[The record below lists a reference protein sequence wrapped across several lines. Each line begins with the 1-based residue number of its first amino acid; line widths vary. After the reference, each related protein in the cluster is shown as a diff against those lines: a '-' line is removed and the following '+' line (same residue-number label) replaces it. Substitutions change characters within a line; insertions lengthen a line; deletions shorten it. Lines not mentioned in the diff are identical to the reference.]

1 MIWDIL
7 EIEKTEDLDAIKKAY
22 AKKLAENHPEENP
35 QKFQEIQHAY
45 QAAVTYAKRANKG
58 RTAPPKQNWKESHWQ
73 SEQADPRQ
81 NEQAIA
87 GQYEQTRAKQSG
99 QSSTSPSH
107 QARSSR
113 PQQSST
119 DQPDQARPSQ
129 PEQTSPSQ
137 AHQEQYKELYKEFHS
152 DKKKNSGEVFG
163 PDSGDDP
170 KSGIPD
176 YKKKSERQA
185 DYEKYKSIFQ
195 NEPADPEHTQEL
207 IKNLHSEIPEYIRNI
222 GKQTESSFEAAKKL
236 EQKEHMKKVLCLF
249 EPDSKENY
257 TKETKSLLTS
267 DLFRA
272 IALQDEFAKELKK
285 LIGYNNF
292 KHIKLI
298 LILQKEYSNLRQEYR
313 DSMVAGE
320 MDDFFTH
327 IKKSYRKTKTAKIK
341 VCLGIAV
348 AIYIVVTL
356 LRSAYL
362 HSDGYMLRNAPDKVY
377 VASLVKQHYGIEI
390 DPEAI
395 LVETIDNPYQLN
407 DSDKDRVR
415 NYLMQYSAGES
426 TINWNGLYTTN
437 MDNPD
442 QTSFNLE
449 QEILDY
455 YIDGNLEQYKN
466 SDEVVV
472 NSQGKTILPYEMN
485 LFNKDLKVIDK
496 QLFLKADRKEVE
508 VFVDSF
514 SEFIAD
520 MFRDPVVLSRDT
532 QFEFT
537 IYLYY
542 PGKSSISDY
551 LDRSSSVGKGSEETV
566 ITVSAK
572 EHKIDLEDLKT
583 QWMKSIEESEE

>member
-7 EIEKTEDLDAIKKAY
+7 EIEKTENLDVIKKAY

-35 QKFQEIQHAY
+35 QKFQEIQQAY
-45 QAAVTYAKRANKG
+45 QAALTYAKRANKG
-58 RTAPPKQNWKESHWQ
+58 RTVPPKQNWKESQWQ
-73 SEQADPRQ
+73 SEQTDPSQ
-81 NEQAIA
+81 KEQAIA
-87 GQYEQTRAKQSG
+87 WQHEQTRAKQSR
-99 QSSTSPSH
+99 QTSTSPSY
-107 QARSSR
+107 QARSSQ

-119 DQPDQARPSQ
+119 NQPDQARPSQ

-137 AHQEQYKELYKEFHS
+137 AHQEQYKETNSYKNEYSFEEFRPG
-152 DKKKNSGEVFG
+152 SGNNT
-163 PDSGDDP
+163 
-170 KSGIPD
+170 KSGIPN
-176 YKKKSERQA
+176 YKKKSERQG

-195 NEPADPEHTQEL
+195 NEPADPEHTREL
-207 IKNLHSEIPEYIRNI
+207 IKNLHIEIPEYIKNI
-222 GKQTESSFEAAKKL
+222 GEQTESSFEAAKKQ
-236 EQKEHMKKVLCLF
+236 EQKEHMKKVLRLF
-249 EPDSKENY
+249 ETDNNENY
-257 TKETKSLLTS
+257 TTEKKRLLTS

-272 IALQDEFAKELKK
+272 IALQEEFAKELKK

-341 VCLGIAV
+341 VCLGIAT
-348 AIYIVVTL
+348 AICIAVIL

-377 VASLVKQHYGIEI
+377 VADLVKQHYGIEI
-390 DPEAI
+390 EPETI
-395 LVETIDNPYQLN
+395 LVETIDNPYQLKN
-407 DSDKDRVR
+407 SDKDRVR
-415 NYLMQYSAGES
+415 NYIMQYSVGES

-455 YIDGNLEQYKN
+455 YIDGKLEQYKD

-514 SEFIAD
+514 SEFITD
-520 MFRDPVVLSRDT
+520 LFRDPVVLSRDT

-537 IYLYY
+537 IYFYY
-542 PGKSSISDY
+542 PGESSISDY
-551 LDRSSSVGKGSEETV
+551 LDRSSSYGKGSEETV

-572 EHKIDLEDLKT
+572 EHEIDLEDLKS